1 MCSGRQVV
9 NMKKELWLAALLFV
23 MVMLG
28 GGYLWYNKS
37 GSALPQPASDSPA
50 SSTTAPPDAAS
61 STSTAFSEPVALH
74 PIGPSPASSPTGLAD
89 ILQALV
95 ELMGRTAVTSFFQTD
110 DFARRF
116 VATVDNLG
124 REHAAP
130 ILWPINPTNGRFTVE
145 GAEGSALISPDNS
158 MRYTPFV
165 LLVETVDI
173 GRALDLYVRMH
184 PMLEQAY
191 QDLGYP
197 KRHFNDRFIEV
208 IDKLLSTPD
217 ATRPVKVTLTEVK
230 GPIPSERPWVRYQ
243 FADPELE
250 SLSAGQKILLR
261 VGPDNERRLKAR
273 LIEIRRQLVA
283 RADAR

>member
-1 MCSGRQVV
+1 MQGAG
-9 NMKKELWLAALLFV
+9 MKKEIWFAGVLFV
-23 MVMLG
+23 VVMAG
-28 GGYLWYNKS
+28 GAYLWISKPVPS
-37 GSALPQPASDSPA
+37 LPQPAPAAPAAAVVAPPEPASPA
-50 SSTTAPPDAAS
+50 STA
-61 STSTAFSEPVALH
+61 TAEPATLH
-74 PIGPSPASSPTGLAD
+74 PIEPSPAPGAMGASD
-89 ILQALV
+89 IPQALV
-95 ELMGRTAVTSFFQTD
+95 GLIGQKAVTSFFQTD

-116 VATVDNLG
+116 VATIDNLG

-130 ILWPINPTNGRFTVE
+130 MLWPINPTPGRFTVE
-145 GAEGSALISPDNS
+145 GPAGATVIAADNS

-173 GRALDLYVRMH
+173 GRAVDLYVHMY
-184 PMLEQAY
+184 PMLQRAY

-197 KRHFNDRFIEV
+197 KRYFNDRFIEV

-217 ATRPVKVTLTEVK
+217 VSYPVKVTLTEVK

-261 VGPDNERRLKAR
+261 VGPVNERRLKAK
-273 LIEIRRQLVA
+273 LLEIRQQLVA
-283 RADAR
+283 RAHAR

>member
-1 MCSGRQVV
+1 
-9 NMKKELWLAALLFV
+9 MKKELWLATLLFV
-23 MVMLG
+23 LVMLG
-28 GGYLWYNKS
+28 GTYLWISKS
-37 GSALPQPASDSPA
+37 APSLPQPVPAAPASAAIKPQEPA
-50 SSTTAPPDAAS
+50 SSAS
-61 STSTAFSEPVALH
+61 TVSSEPAAVH
-74 PIGPSPASSPTGLAD
+74 PIEPSPAAAMIGSAD
-89 ILQALV
+89 IPQALV
-95 ELMGRTAVTSFFQTD
+95 ELMGQKAVTLFCQTN

-130 ILWPINPTNGRFTVE
+130 MLWPINPTQGRFTIE
-145 GAEGSALISPDNS
+145 GPAGAAAIATDNS

-173 GRALDLYVRMH
+173 GRAVDLYVRMY
-184 PMLEQAY
+184 PMLQQAY

-197 KRHFNDRFIEV
+197 KRYFNDRFIEV

-217 ATRPVKVTLTEVK
+217 ASDPVKVTLTEVK

-243 FADPELE
+243 FADSEFE

-261 VGPDNERRLKAR
+261 VGPVNERRLKAK
-273 LIEIRRQLVA
+273 LLEIRQHRVA
-283 RADAR
+283 RVRAR